1 MRITRI
7 EMKAEMPARKRVAAY
22 ARVSADEADNIDS
35 LSAQISRY
43 STLIQSNPAWDY
55 AGVFSDEGITGTKMD
70 RPGFLSL
77 MEEADKGNIDI
88 ILTKS
93 ISRFSRN
100 TVDLL
105 TAVRHPRDIGVS
117 VRFERENIDTLSE
130 SGELM
135 LTLLASFAEEE
146 SHSIS
151 ENVRWAI
158 RKRFEKGIGNSFVL
172 YGYRWDGT
180 EFHIIEDEAEVVR
193 RIFSEYL
200 SGKSP
205 QMIAK
210 ELTAEGIRPRRNAKE
225 FGYSA
230 VFTILRQE
238 KYTGDS
244 ILQKTFTTDFLKH
257 TFKKNDGELPR
268 YLAEGTHPAIISHEA
283 FRRTQN
289 EIERRRCLGFMANQ
303 RQRFS
308 VFTRK
313 VFCSSCGH
321 TYRKKICTR
330 SNTIPYVTWVCG
342 TKFSHGASVCSS
354 RNVPNRVL
362 WELTADVLGADTV
375 DDALFNEM
383 IERILVSEYTLT
395 YQMKDGTEEIRHWE
409 PLVDNPIY
417 RRNA

>member
-7 EMKAEMPARKRVAAY
+7 DTKAEMPVRKRVAAY

-43 STLIQSNPAWDY
+43 STLIQATPGWDY

-77 MEEADKGNIDI
+77 MEAADNGDIDI

-93 ISRFSRN
+93 VSRFSRN

-105 TAVRHPRDIGVS
+105 KTIRHLRDIGVS

-146 SHSIS
+146 SHSLS

-180 EFHIIEDEAEVVR
+180 EFHIIEDEAAVVR
-193 RIFSEYL
+193 RIFSDYL

-210 ELTAEGIRPRRNAKE
+210 ELTAEGIRPRRNTEA
-225 FGYSA
+225 FGYST
-230 VFTILRQE
+230 VFSMLRQE

-257 TFKKNDGELPR
+257 TFKKNEGELPR
-268 YLAEGTHPAIISHEA
+268 YRAEGTHPAIISHET
-283 FRRTQN
+283 FQKTQD
-289 EIERRRCLGFMANQ
+289 EIERRRLLGFMANQ

-313 VFCSSCGH
+313 LFCSSCGH
-321 TYRKKICTR
+321 TYRKKLSMR
-330 SNTIPYVTWVCG
+330 PNTITYVYWVCG
-342 TKFSHGASVCSS
+342 TKFSHGASACSS
-354 RNVPNRVL
+354 RNVPDRIL

-375 DDALFNEM
+375 DDALFNEK
-383 IERILVSEYTLT
+383 IERIIVSEYTLA

>member
-7 EMKAEMPARKRVAAY
+7 DMKAEMPSRKRVAAY

-43 STLIQSNPAWDY
+43 SSLIQSNPGWDY

-70 RPGFLSL
+70 RPGFIAL
-77 MEEADKGNIDI
+77 MAEADKGNIDI

-105 TAVRHPRDIGVS
+105 TMVRHLRDIGVS

-146 SHSIS
+146 SHSLS

-158 RKRFEKGIGNSFVL
+158 RKRFEKGIGNSFIL
-172 YGYRWDGT
+172 YGYRWDGA
-180 EFHIIEDEAEVVR
+180 EFHIVEEEAAVVR
-193 RIFSEYL
+193 RVFSEYL

-210 ELTAEGIRPRRNAKE
+210 ELTAEGIRPRRNTEA
-225 FGYSA
+225 FGYST
-230 VFTILRQE
+230 VFSMLRQE
-238 KYTGDS
+238 KYTGNS

-257 TFKKNDGELPR
+257 TFKKNEGELPR
-268 YLAEGTHPAIISHEA
+268 YLAEGTHPAIISHET
-283 FRRTQN
+283 FQRTRE
-289 EIERRRCLGFMANQ
+289 EIERRRLLGFMANQ

-313 VFCSSCGH
+313 LFCASCGH
-321 TYRKKICTR
+321 TYRKKLSMKPNSIT
-330 SNTIPYVTWVCG
+330 YV
-342 TKFSHGASVCSS
+342 
-354 RNVPNRVL
+354 
-362 WELTADVLGADTV
+362 
-375 DDALFNEM
+375 
-383 IERILVSEYTLT
+383 Y
-395 YQMKDGTEEIRHWE
+395 
-409 PLVDNPIY
+409 
-417 RRNA
+417 

>member
-7 EMKAEMPARKRVAAY
+7 DTKAEMPVRKRVAAY

-43 STLIQSNPAWDY
+43 STLIQATPGWDY

-77 MEEADKGNIDI
+77 MEAADNGDIDI

-93 ISRFSRN
+93 VSRFSRN

-105 TAVRHPRDIGVS
+105 KTVRHLRDISVS

-146 SHSIS
+146 SYSLS

-180 EFHIIEDEAEVVR
+180 EFHIIEEEAAVVR
-193 RIFSEYL
+193 RIFSDYL

-210 ELTAEGIRPRRNAKE
+210 ELTAEGIRPRRNTEA
-225 FGYSA
+225 FGYST
-230 VFTILRQE
+230 VFSMLRQE

-257 TFKKNDGELPR
+257 TFKKNEGELPR
-268 YLAEGTHPAIISHEA
+268 YLAEGTHPAIISHET
-283 FRRTQN
+283 FQRTQE
-289 EIERRRCLGFMANQ
+289 EIERRRLLGFMANQ

-313 VFCSSCGH
+313 LFCASCGH
-321 TYRKKICTR
+321 TYRKKLSMR
-330 SNTIPYVTWVCG
+330 PNTITYVYWVCG
-342 TKFSHGASVCSS
+342 TKFSHGASACSS
-354 RNVPNRVL
+354 RNVPDRVL

-375 DDALFNEM
+375 DDALFNEK
-383 IERILVSEYTLT
+383 IERIIVSEYTLT

>member
-7 EMKAEMPARKRVAAY
+7 DMKAEMPARKRVAAY

-43 STLIQSNPAWDY
+43 STLIQANPGWDY

-77 MEEADKGNIDI
+77 MDEANRGNIDI

-93 ISRFSRN
+93 VSRFSRN

-105 TAVRHPRDIGVS
+105 TTVRHLRDIGVS

-158 RKRFEKGIGNSFVL
+158 RKRFERGIGNSFVL

-180 EFHIIEDEAEVVR
+180 EFHIIEEEATVVR

-210 ELTAEGIRPRRNAKE
+210 ELTAEGIRPRRNNEA
-225 FGYSA
+225 FGYSS

-244 ILQKTFTTDFLKH
+244 ILQKTFTTDFLRH
-257 TFKKNDGELPR
+257 TFKKNEGELPR
-268 YLAEGTHPAIISHEA
+268 YLAEGTHPQIISHET
-283 FRRTQN
+283 FQRTQE
-289 EIERRRCLGFMANQ
+289 EIERRKALGFMANQ

-313 VFCSSCGH
+313 LCCASCGH
-321 TYRKKICTR
+321 TYRKKLFIGANKAT
-330 SNTIPYVTWVCG
+330 YAYWVCG
-342 TKFSHGASVCSS
+342 TKFSHGVSACPA
-354 RNVPNRVL
+354 RNVPDRVL
-362 WELTADVLGADTV
+362 WEITADVLGADTV
-375 DDALFNEM
+375 DDDLFNER
-383 IERILVSEYTLT
+383 IERIIVSDCTLT
-395 YQMKDGTEEIRHWE
+395 YQMKDGTEETRHWK
-409 PLVDNPIY
+409 PLAD

>member
-7 EMKAEMPARKRVAAY
+7 DTKAAIPQRKRVAAY

-43 STLIQSNPAWDY
+43 STLIQSTYGWDY
-55 AGVFSDEGITGTKMD
+55 AGVFSDEGITGTRIE
-70 RPGFLSL
+70 RPGFMAL
-77 MEEADKGNIDI
+77 MAEADKGNIDI

-105 TAVRHPRDIGVS
+105 TAVRHLRDIGVS

-172 YGYRWDGT
+172 YGYIWDGE
-180 EFHIIEDEAEVVR
+180 EFHIVDEEAAVIR

-200 SGKSP
+200 SGRSP

-210 ELTAEGIRPRRNAKE
+210 ELTAEGIRPRRNDEA

-244 ILQKTFTTDFLKH
+244 ILQKTFTTDFLRH
-257 TFKKNDGELPR
+257 SFKKNEGELPR
-268 YLAEGTHPAIISHEA
+268 YLVEGTHPAIISHET
-283 FRRTQN
+283 FRKAQE
-289 EIERRRCLGFMANQ
+289 EIERRRALGFMANQ

-313 VFCSSCGH
+313 LFCSSCGH
-321 TYRKKICTR
+321 TYRKKIVTR
-330 SNTIPYVTWVCG
+330 PNTIPYVSWVCG
-342 TKFSHGASVCSS
+342 TKFSHGASACSS
-354 RNVPNRVL
+354 RNVPDRAL

-375 DDALFNEM
+375 DSAAFNEKM
-383 IERILVSEYTLT
+383 DHILVSEYTLT
-395 YQMKDGTEEIRHWE
+395 FIMKDGSEEIRHWK
-409 PLVDNPIY
+409 PLSDNPIY

>member
-7 EMKAEMPARKRVAAY
+7 DNKAEMPVRKRVAAY

-35 LSAQISRY
+35 LSAQISHY
-43 STLIQSNPAWDY
+43 SSLIQSNPSWDY
-55 AGVFSDEGITGTKMD
+55 AGVFSDEGITGTKME

-77 MEEADKGNIDI
+77 MDEADKGNIDI

-93 ISRFSRN
+93 VSRFSRN

-105 TAVRHPRDIGVS
+105 TTVRHLRDIGVS

-158 RKRFEKGIGNSFVL
+158 RKRFERGIGNSFVI
-172 YGYRWDGT
+172 YGYRWDGA
-180 EFHIIEDEAEVVR
+180 EFHIVEEEAEIVR

-200 SGKSP
+200 SGRSP

-210 ELTAEGIRPRRNAKE
+210 ELTDEGIRTRRNEKA

-257 TFKKNDGELPR
+257 SFKKNEGELPR
-268 YLAEGTHPAIISHEA
+268 YLVEGTHPPIISHETFQKA
-283 FRRTQN
+283 QD
-289 EIERRRCLGFMANQ
+289 EIERRRLLGFMANQ

-321 TYRKKICTR
+321 TYRKKLSTR
-330 SNTIPYVTWVCG
+330 PNTVTYVYWVCG
-342 TKFSHGASVCSS
+342 TKFSHGVSACSA
-354 RNVPNRVL
+354 RNVPDRVL
-362 WELTADVLGADTV
+362 WELTADVLGTENV
-375 DDALFNEM
+375 DSALFNEK

-395 YQMKDGTEEIRHWE
+395 FLMKDGTEETRHWE
-409 PLVDNPIY
+409 PLADNPIY